1 VPVAPAHPTRRFS
14 QKPVVLFLKGP
25 VPLPWL
31 AMAQHAGG
39 TALCV
44 GIFLW
49 HLKGLTGTPENL
61 VITRKRAKDT
71 MGLGRDALSRGLDR
85 LEVAKLIATTRGRG
99 KAIRVTILPASP
111 TESDRTAFTH
121 AGMPPQG
128 L

>member
-1 VPVAPAHPTRRFS
+1 MLVAPAHPTRSFS
-14 QKPVVLFLKGP
+14 QKPIALFLKGP

-31 AMAQHAGG
+31 SMAQHAGG
-39 TALCV
+39 TALGV
-44 GIFLW
+44 GVFLW
-49 HLKGLTGTPENL
+49 HLKGMTGTTENL
-61 VITRKRAKDT
+61 VVTRKRAKET

-85 LEVAKLIATTRGRG
+85 LEAAELITTTRGRG